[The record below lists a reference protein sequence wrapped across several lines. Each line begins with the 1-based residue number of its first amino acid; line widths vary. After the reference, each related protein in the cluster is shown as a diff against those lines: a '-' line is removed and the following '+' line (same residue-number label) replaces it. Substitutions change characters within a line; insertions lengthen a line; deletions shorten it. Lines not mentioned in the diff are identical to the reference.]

1 MWTSDLVTRPRSE
14 SHIKE
19 GNICHGLWKS
29 QVSRSVWPNHPL
41 TPQQI
46 TLESHGL
53 NKTEMAQTKKATSK
67 LHVTCLKLR
76 ILTHTLHRQNTNV
89 HIQVHK
95 HFTAL
100 PSSITPTHIHTS
112 SWISGLAL
120 QLSRVVITS
129 SWPSWEAAIRAVKP
143 SCEERMGGSEWVL
156 PLIWALNYC
165 WWALLRQLEGT
176 SSIALYHT
184 LSSLMAHTQA
194 GTTMYIPAWERY
206 WWHYV
211 SIISNIAINHT
222 PSSQLP
228 SREQGRHRG
237 QQTAKEHT
245 GECSQRWEV
254 HTVNL
259 RCLGTS

>member
-67 LHVTCLKLR
+67 LHVTCFKLR
-76 ILTHTLHRQNTNV
+76 ILTHTLHRQNTNT
-89 HIQVHK
+89 
-95 HFTAL
+95 FTYRYINIL
-100 PSSITPTHIHTS
+100 QPYPHPLHPPTHTHTS
-112 SWISGLAL
+112 LCTSGLAP
-120 QLSRVVITS
+120 QLSRVVTTS
-129 SWPSWEAAIRAVKP
+129 SWPSWEASIRAVKP

-194 GTTMYIPAWERY
+194 CNTMYIPAWEQY

-211 SIISNIAINHT
+211 SIISNTAINHT
-222 PSSQLP
+222 PSTQLP
-228 SREQGRHRG
+228 SRNKGHTEGSKQPSGT
-237 QQTAKEHT
+237 QAKMRSTHCE
-245 GECSQRWEV
+245 
-254 HTVNL
+254 L
-259 RCLGTS
+259 RCLGMS